1 MVSKFLFI
9 SFFRIHNLLEYKTIL
24 FIDDDQD
31 EHLLIEEAILDKDEA
46 LLNFNFYFSAR
57 TALDHLESGL
67 IRPELIVLDINMPLM
82 TGIDFL
88 RELKKTSRFNYI
100 PVVMHSTTIDLKT
113 RQVCEDLGAIAFL
126 QKEYNHDLLF
136 ETIKMILNRSDR

>member
-1 MVSKFLFI
+1 M
-9 SFFRIHNLLEYKTIL
+9 EYKTIL